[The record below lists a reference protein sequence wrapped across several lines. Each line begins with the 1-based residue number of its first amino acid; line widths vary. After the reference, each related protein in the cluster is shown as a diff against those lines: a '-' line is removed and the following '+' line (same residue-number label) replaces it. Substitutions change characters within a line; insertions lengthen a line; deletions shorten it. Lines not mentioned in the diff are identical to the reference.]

1 MGGAAVIRRLPCRS
15 PVYRSSFGG
24 VFGNGRARFGQIVAG
39 VGVGNLES
47 AQAFG
52 VRGGVTD
59 AGQREDVDFLVGE
72 VSKSS
77 DDVGFLDY
85 GWRRCRSR
93 WRKGAQFGRRTSPI
107 SGSGSPYTALAST
120 TTPDPSCARKCNHG
134 RWKLTAIPG
143 SIASSGAAHNL
154 PAACLLSHQIH
165 SIGTPERAKVVRVS
179 Y

>member
-52 VRGGVTD
+52 FGGVVTD
-59 AGQREDVDFLVGE
+59 AGRREDVDFLVGE

-85 GWRRCRSR
+85 GV
-93 WRKGAQFGRRTSPI
+93 AALQV
-107 SGSGSPYTALAST
+107 ALAEGRSVWEE
-120 TTPDPSCARKCNHG
+120 DESNLRK
-134 RWKLTAIPG
+134 RP
-143 SIASSGAAHNL
+143 
-154 PAACLLSHQIH
+154 
-165 SIGTPERAKVVRVS
+165 
-179 Y
+179 